1 MKSML
6 KNKHFLSIIVVFL
19 CFFVV
24 ACSAGKDEG
33 QSVIQFSWWGNEG
46 RAEYTLKGI
55 ELFESENPSIKIEPK
70 YNTWSQYEKN
80 CAESFK
86 TGECADVMQINFEWL
101 AKYSPDGKGFYDINK
116 LSDYI
121 NLYNYTINDLS
132 YGTVAG
138 KLNAIPIAFNTAIP
152 VYDKNFFERNSLKIP
167 STWDEL
173 FSLAKFLRQKDMY
186 VFTLSNRHIL
196 FLAIAWFEQTF
207 SKKVFTV
214 NGKLNISESE
224 LGQIFDFMKRLL
236 DEHVIYSPKRGI
248 KLSAIKDKK
257 IVGAILWCNEI
268 SLFAKEADSIGGSA
282 VLGNFIQTPGATESG
297 WYLKPA
303 SMYAIKKDCKNPKT
317 AAKFLN
323 YLLNNQNFA
332 LLQKNDKGVPVSNKS
347 LTALLENNML
357 ESMQYSALMK
367 IRFNR
372 GAINPMLPV
381 MEDNAVIKAFAEN
394 VFDYAAGKVSKSD
407 AVSAF
412 SKLW

>member
-1 MKSML
+1 MGS
-6 KNKHFLSIIVVFL
+6 F
-19 CFFVV
+19 CFSFIS
-24 ACSAGKDEG
+24 CSAAKDEG
-33 QSVIQFSWWGNEG
+33 PAVIHFSWWGNES
-46 RAEYTLKGI
+46 RAEYTLRGI
-55 ELFESENPSIKIEPK
+55 ELFESENPSIRIEPK
-70 YNTWSQYEKN
+70 YNTWSQYERN
-80 CAESFK
+80 CAESF
-86 TGECADVMQINFEWL
+86 GSGDCADVMQINFDWL
-101 AKYSPDGKGFYDINK
+101 NKYSPDGKGFYDINK

-152 VYDKNFFERNSLKIP
+152 VYDKSFFERNSLKIP
-167 STWDEL
+167 ETWDEL
-173 FSLAKFLRQKDMY
+173 FSLAKILRQKDMY

-214 NGKLNISESE
+214 NGKLNISDSE
-224 LGQIFDFMKRLL
+224 LGEIFDFVKRLL
-236 DEHVIYSPKRGI
+236 NEHVIYSPKRGI
-248 KLSAIKDKK
+248 KLSAIGEKK
-257 IVGAILWCNEI
+257 IVGAVLWCNEI
-268 SLFAKEADSIGGSA
+268 SAFSKEVDSIGGNA
-282 VLGNFIQTPGATESG
+282 VLGNFIMTPGATESG

-303 SMYAIKKDCKNPKT
+303 SMYAIKKDCKNPQI

-347 LTALLENNML
+347 LTALIENNQL

-372 GAINPMLPV
+372 GSINPMLPV
-381 MEDNAVIKAFAEN
+381 MEDNSVSKTFTEN
-394 VFDYAAGKVSKSD
+394 AFDYAAGTISKSD